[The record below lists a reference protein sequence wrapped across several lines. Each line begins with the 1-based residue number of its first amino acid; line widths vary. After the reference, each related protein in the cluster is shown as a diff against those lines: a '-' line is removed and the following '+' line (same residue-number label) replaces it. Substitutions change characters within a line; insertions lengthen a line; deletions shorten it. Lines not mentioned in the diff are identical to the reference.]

1 MLTVKDLSPS
11 TYLLRLER
19 KDLAFNAGQCF
30 NLGLSS
36 SGVNR
41 EYSIYSGE
49 KDLYLDFLIKEVPGG
64 IVSPALRRLG
74 KKEEIN
80 LHGPYGSFAL
90 DKNSVKNKHFT
101 FVATGTGIAPFHS
114 FIRSY
119 PELNY
124 QIVNGIRCLSE
135 RYNYESYHPSKITT
149 CVSREKWE
157 GFNGRVTAYFNK
169 TKINAQSIFYLCGN
183 QKMIQET
190 YDLLRKSNVSG
201 NQIFTEAFF

>member
-1 MLTVKDLSPS
+1 MLTIKNLSPS

-19 KDLAFNAGQCF
+19 KGLAFNAGQCF
-30 NLGLSS
+30 NLGLNS

-49 KDLYLDFLIKEVPGG
+49 KDPYLDFLIKEVSGG

-74 KKEEIN
+74 KREEIN
-80 LHGPYGSFAL
+80 LHGPYGSFVL
-90 DKNSVKNKHFT
+90 DKNSVKNNHFT

-114 FIRSY
+114 FICSY
-119 PELNY
+119 PELHY
-124 QIVNGIRCLSE
+124 QIVNGIRYLSE
-135 RYNYESYHPSKITT
+135 RYDYESYHPSKITT

-190 YDLLRKSNVSG
+190 YDLLRKGHVSG